1 MRLKLR
7 DVTSYVVTLI
17 QLSIVT
23 SCFIDCLCNL
33 IVCWE
38 LLFNAQGICST
49 KLNSNSVD
57 YKPPL
62 RITDPIEQLK
72 HRPLWDRPSFIFI
85 YRTKSKVWRYPEINK
100 MNSSRRNSDSSA
112 DGIINYRK
120 VLNSATYVINL
131 QHNLGRVLFLLKYKK
146 GS

>member
-1 MRLKLR
+1 MT
-7 DVTSYVVTLI
+7 VYVVW
-17 QLSIVT
+17 
-23 SCFIDCLCNL
+23 F
-33 IVCWE
+33 VCWE

-72 HRPLWDRPSFIFI
+72 HRPLWDRLSFIFI

-112 DGIINYRK
+112 DGIINYRN
-120 VLNSATYVINL
+120 VLNSATYIINL
-131 QHNLGRVLFLLKYKK
+131 QHNLCRVLFLLKYKI
-146 GS
+146 GCWLCYSASLQLLSSRYLSNLWIL